1 MPFKFER
8 LAIPDVL
15 LIETHEVGDGRG
27 FFREIYKRSAFAA
40 AGISDVFV
48 QENQSSSPRGVLRGL
63 HYQRPPHAQSKLVRV
78 IAGRIFDV
86 AVDVRPDSPTM
97 GQWIGTEL
105 SADDRKMIYIPS
117 WCAHGF
123 CVLSESADVVYHT
136 SSEYS
141 PEHEAGVAW
150 NDPALGIE
158 WPVTHPI
165 MSVRDSSWP
174 PLMLARAA
182 SGRTAGDK

>member
-1 MPFKFER
+1 
-8 LAIPDVL
+8 
-15 LIETHEVGDGRG
+15 
-27 FFREIYKRSAFAA
+27 
-40 AGISDVFV
+40 
-48 QENQSSSPRGVLRGL
+48 
-63 HYQRPPHAQSKLVRV
+63 
-78 IAGRIFDV
+78 
-86 AVDVRPDSPTM
+86 
-97 GQWIGTEL
+97 
-105 SADDRKMIYIPS
+105 MIYIPS

-123 CVLSESADVVYHT
+123 CVLSERADVVYHT

-141 PEHEAGVAW
+141 PEDEAGVAW

-165 MSVRDSSWP
+165 MSARDSSWP